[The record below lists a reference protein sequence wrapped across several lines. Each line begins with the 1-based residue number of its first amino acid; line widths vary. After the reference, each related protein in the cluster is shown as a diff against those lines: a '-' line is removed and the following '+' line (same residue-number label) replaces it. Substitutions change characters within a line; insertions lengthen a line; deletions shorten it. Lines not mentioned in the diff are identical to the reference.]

1 MWPLSIRR
9 LRNGDKIYEINS
21 ESVQINRSLRD
32 NLFTLSAKLKI
43 LPPAK

>member
-1 MWPLSIRR
+1 
-9 LRNGDKIYEINS
+9 
-21 ESVQINRSLRD
+21 VQINRNLRD